1 MLLTQNW
8 AQKPSVLVQVLTARG
23 RGGKI
28 SFFRA
33 VKNGREKT
41 PKPLRLRGFPVR
53 YLFWSHNVVAEA
65 GLEPTA
71 SGLWARRATNCSTPR
86 YEIKGILVPVTGLE
100 PVQYCYRGILSP
112 LCLPI
117 PPHRQIS
124 ATDNIPYLRR
134 DVNTCLQ
141 KTSPSAFCSF
151 DLSALLCYTI
161 LVSVSYTHLTLP
173 TICSV

>member
-1 MLLTQNW
+1 MLSAIRSRWGQRLGQKKWEVSYW
-8 AQKPSVLVQVLTARG
+8 AQKCGKSPDFLRNQDFSGCGGRTRTYGLRVMSPTSYQLLYPAIFCSV
-23 RGGKI
+23 
-28 SFFRA
+28 
-33 VKNGREKT
+33 
-41 PKPLRLRGFPVR
+41 
-53 YLFWSHNVVAEA
+53 
-65 GLEPTA
+65 
-71 SGLWARRATNCSTPR
+71 
-86 YEIKGILVPVTGLE
+86 VPVTGLE

-161 LVSVSYTHLTLP
+161 LVLLSKRGGLCRSEW
-173 TICSV
+173 